1 MNRLTFFLVGIV
13 LLLVLGS
20 GFIFLNNRQEPP
32 QGNNLRIVTSF
43 YPLTYIA
50 STVAGDRATVEDL
63 TPPGSEPHDFE
74 PTLRTIANIGK
85 ADLLLYN
92 GADFEPWVSAWNR
105 GQFDRPKLSVDM
117 MSALNE
123 KDVRLIK
130 KEEALDPHVWLDP
143 ILMVKEVEIVRD
155 MLIVL
160 DPLSEMMYQENAQ
173 RLIAKLVLLDE
184 EFKSGL
190 RICELREI
198 VVSHEAFAY
207 LARAYGLSV
216 ISIAGISPD
225 EEPSPKTMTNIV
237 DLVRLKKVNT
247 IFFESAVSPK
257 LAESI
262 AREVGAQTLVLNT
275 LESLTSD
282 EVQSGEDYIRVM
294 QKNLTNLRKALLCL

>member
-20 GFIFLNNRQEPP
+20 SFVFLNNRQESS
-32 QGNNLRIVTSF
+32 QGNKLKIVTSF
-43 YPLTYIA
+43 YPLAYIA
-50 STVAGDRATVEDL
+50 SEVAGDRATVEDL

-74 PTLRTIANIGK
+74 PTLRTIASIGK

-92 GADFEPWVSAWNR
+92 GAGFEPWVSAWRR
-105 GQFDRPKLSVDM
+105 GSFDRPTLLIDM
-117 MSALNE
+117 MSALKG
-123 KDVRLIK
+123 KDVRLITK
-130 KEEALDPHVWLDP
+130 GEALDPHVWLDP
-143 ILMVKEVEIVRD
+143 ILMAKEVEIVRD
-155 MLIVL
+155 MLIYL
-160 DPLSEMMYQENAQ
+160 DPLSEMIYQENAQ
-173 RLIAKLVLLDE
+173 RLITKLTLLDE

-190 RICELREI
+190 RTCELREI

-207 LARAYGLSV
+207 LARAYGLSM
-216 ISIAGISPD
+216 IAIAGISPD
-225 EEPSPKTMTNIV
+225 EEPSPKTMTSIV

-247 IFFESAVSPK
+247 IFFETAVSPK

-275 LESLTSD
+275 LESLTLD